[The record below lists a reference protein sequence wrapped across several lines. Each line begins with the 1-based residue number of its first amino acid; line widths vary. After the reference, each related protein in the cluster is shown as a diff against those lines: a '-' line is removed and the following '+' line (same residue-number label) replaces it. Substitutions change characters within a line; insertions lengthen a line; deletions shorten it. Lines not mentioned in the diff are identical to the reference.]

1 MLDHKFEKD
10 AILPCANG
18 NPLHIDLTE
27 GNCVEAQIAMPCLAD
42 LPLSEVETVCA
53 DKGYDSDMLRE
64 SLEVCEVKGNIP
76 RRKNSR
82 KGNTHMDGYLYT
94 LRHLVENTFAR
105 LKHFRAVA
113 TRYDKLKVHFRGFVI
128 LACCLIWLP
137 L

>member
-82 KGNTHMDGYLYT
+82 KGNTHMDWYLYK